1 MKKLFFLIAASFFL
15 TSVDAQITERER
27 PAEWQHLVK
36 GARFMDRFLP
46 MPDGIQIKGIWGTDS
61 VLNRYVDN
69 GIELPGVSFWGG
81 NILQDTDGKYHLF
94 VCGWPEDS
102 PKGHMFWS
110 NSTVFHA
117 VSDRLEGPF
126 KIQNSVGKGHNPE
139 AFQLKDGRVVV
150 YVIDGYYIADGVD
163 SKVWTYG
170 KFSFDSRD
178 RKIIEG
184 LSNLTFARR
193 QDDSYL
199 MVCRGG
205 GVWIS
210 KDGLSPYMQLTDKRV
225 YPDVEGRFED
235 PVVWRDELQYHLIVN
250 DWLGRIAFYQRS
262 KDGVHWVTEQGEAY
276 VPGVSFHKD
285 GAVEHWFKYERP
297 KVFQDEKGRAVQ
309 MNFAVIDTIKWND
322 LPNDKHSSK
331 NISIPLNK
339 GMLLARMNML
349 LHGIKFSNFRIENG
363 DTLEAD
369 AFGDT
374 QFDAVVA
381 NPPFSAEWSA
391 ADKFNNDDRFSK
403 AGRLAPRKTADYA
416 FILHMIYHLNE
427 GGTMACVAPHGVL
440 FRGNAEGV
448 IRRFLIEK
456 KNYVDA
462 IIGLPANIFY
472 GTSIPTCILVFK
484 KCRKEDDNILFID
497 ASKEFEK
504 VKTQNKLRP
513 QHIKKIVDTYCERKE
528 IEKYSHL
535 ATLQEVAEND
545 YNLNIPRYVDTFE
558 EEEPIDIH
566 AVMKE
571 IKELE
576 AKRADLDKEI
586 EGYLKEL
593 GLVE

>member
-1 MKKLFFLIAASFFL
+1 MNDTMKKLFFLIAASFFL

-139 AFQLKDGRVVV
+139 AFRLKDGRVVV

-339 GMLLARMNML
+339 GMLLSVLNEEEITPSTRTIEVKIAAESGFNPQTDVDVKSLRFGSFTEVNFGRGCKPVKTKVSGKDLIVVFKAKGSGITSDEFAPKMIGKDKKGNML
-349 LHGIKFSNFRIENG
+349 YGYARLPYVNYRPALLSARRPLFDKEKGGLKVEIQNFGLSASEPTEVEVICNGSSQRRIALK
-363 DTLEAD
+363 TLQPYEIECLM
-369 AFGDT
+369 
-374 QFDAVVA
+374 FD
-381 NPPFSAEWSA
+381 SDMLLS
-391 ADKFNNDDRFSK
+391 
-403 AGRLAPRKTADYA
+403 
-416 FILHMIYHLNE
+416 
-427 GGTMACVAPHGVL
+427 
-440 FRGNAEGV
+440 
-448 IRRFLIEK
+448 
-456 KNYVDA
+456 
-462 IIGLPANIFY
+462 
-472 GTSIPTCILVFK
+472 
-484 KCRKEDDNILFID
+484 DDNVSYEVVFFQEG
-497 ASKEFEK
+497 KEVER
-504 VKTQNKLRP
+504 NK
-513 QHIKKIVDTYCERKE
+513 
-528 IEKYSHL
+528 
-535 ATLQEVAEND
+535 
-545 YNLNIPRYVDTFE
+545 F
-558 EEEPIDIH
+558 
-566 AVMKE
+566 
-571 IKELE
+571 
-576 AKRADLDKEI
+576 
-586 EGYLKEL
+586 
-593 GLVE
+593 

>member
-1 MKKLFFLIAASFFL
+1 MNDTMKKLFFLIAASFFL

-339 GMLLARMNML
+339 GMLLSVLNEEEITPSTRTIEVKIAAESGFNPQTDVDVKSLRFGSFTEVNFGRGCKPVKTKVSGKDLIVVFKAKGSGITSDEFAPKMIGKDKKGNML
-349 LHGIKFSNFRIENG
+349 YGYARLPYVNYRPALLSARRPLFDKEKGGLKVEIQNFGLSASEPTEVEVICNGSSQGRIALK
-363 DTLEAD
+363 TLQPYEIECLM
-369 AFGDT
+369 
-374 QFDAVVA
+374 FD
-381 NPPFSAEWSA
+381 SDMLLS
-391 ADKFNNDDRFSK
+391 
-403 AGRLAPRKTADYA
+403 
-416 FILHMIYHLNE
+416 
-427 GGTMACVAPHGVL
+427 
-440 FRGNAEGV
+440 
-448 IRRFLIEK
+448 
-456 KNYVDA
+456 
-462 IIGLPANIFY
+462 
-472 GTSIPTCILVFK
+472 
-484 KCRKEDDNILFID
+484 DDN
-497 ASKEFEK
+497 ASYEVVFFQEGKEVER
-504 VKTQNKLRP
+504 NK
-513 QHIKKIVDTYCERKE
+513 
-528 IEKYSHL
+528 
-535 ATLQEVAEND
+535 
-545 YNLNIPRYVDTFE
+545 F
-558 EEEPIDIH
+558 
-566 AVMKE
+566 
-571 IKELE
+571 
-576 AKRADLDKEI
+576 
-586 EGYLKEL
+586 
-593 GLVE
+593 

>member
-1 MKKLFFLIAASFFL
+1 M
-15 TSVDAQITERER
+15 
-27 PAEWQHLVK
+27 
-36 GARFMDRFLP
+36 
-46 MPDGIQIKGIWGTDS
+46 
-61 VLNRYVDN
+61 
-69 GIELPGVSFWGG
+69 
-81 NILQDTDGKYHLF
+81 
-94 VCGWPEDS
+94 
-102 PKGHMFWS
+102 
-110 NSTVFHA
+110 
-117 VSDRLEGPF
+117 
-126 KIQNSVGKGHNPE
+126 GKGHNPE
-139 AFQLKDGRVVV
+139 AFRLKDGRVVV

-339 GMLLARMNML
+339 
-349 LHGIKFSNFRIENG
+349 EC
-363 DTLEAD
+363 
-369 AFGDT
+369 
-374 QFDAVVA
+374 
-381 NPPFSAEWSA
+381 
-391 ADKFNNDDRFSK
+391 
-403 AGRLAPRKTADYA
+403 Y
-416 FILHMIYHLNE
+416 
-427 GGTMACVAPHGVL
+427 CL
-440 FRGNAEGV
+440 F
-448 IRRFLIEK
+448 
-456 KNYVDA
+456 
-462 IIGLPANIFY
+462 
-472 GTSIPTCILVFK
+472 
-484 KCRKEDDNILFID
+484 
-497 ASKEFEK
+497 
-504 VKTQNKLRP
+504 
-513 QHIKKIVDTYCERKE
+513 
-528 IEKYSHL
+528 
-535 ATLQEVAEND
+535 
-545 YNLNIPRYVDTFE
+545 
-558 EEEPIDIH
+558 
-566 AVMKE
+566 
-571 IKELE
+571 
-576 AKRADLDKEI
+576 
-586 EGYLKEL
+586 
-593 GLVE
+593 

>member
-1 MKKLFFLIAASFFL
+1 MNDTMKKLFFLIAASFFL

-61 VLNRYVDN
+61 VLNRYLDN

-139 AFQLKDGRVVV
+139 AFRLKDGRVVV

-339 GMLLARMNML
+339 GMLLSVLNEEEITPSTRTIEVKIAAESGFNPQTDVDVKSLRFGSFTEVNFGRGCKPVKTKVSGKDLIVVFKAKGSGITSDEFAPKMIGKDKKGNML
-349 LHGIKFSNFRIENG
+349 YGYARLPYVNYRPALLSARRPLFDKEKGGLKVEIQNFGLSASEPTEVEVICNGSSQGRIALK
-363 DTLEAD
+363 TLQPYEIECLM
-369 AFGDT
+369 
-374 QFDAVVA
+374 FD
-381 NPPFSAEWSA
+381 SDMLLS
-391 ADKFNNDDRFSK
+391 
-403 AGRLAPRKTADYA
+403 
-416 FILHMIYHLNE
+416 
-427 GGTMACVAPHGVL
+427 
-440 FRGNAEGV
+440 
-448 IRRFLIEK
+448 
-456 KNYVDA
+456 
-462 IIGLPANIFY
+462 
-472 GTSIPTCILVFK
+472 
-484 KCRKEDDNILFID
+484 DDN
-497 ASKEFEK
+497 ASYEVVFFQEGKEVER
-504 VKTQNKLRP
+504 NK
-513 QHIKKIVDTYCERKE
+513 
-528 IEKYSHL
+528 
-535 ATLQEVAEND
+535 
-545 YNLNIPRYVDTFE
+545 F
-558 EEEPIDIH
+558 
-566 AVMKE
+566 
-571 IKELE
+571 
-576 AKRADLDKEI
+576 
-586 EGYLKEL
+586 
-593 GLVE
+593 

>member
-139 AFQLKDGRVVV
+139 AFRLKDGRVVV

-225 YPDVEGRFED
+225 YPDVGHVMGIVENKED

-339 GMLLARMNML
+339 GMLLSVLNEEEITPSTRTIEVKIAAESGFNPQTDVDVKSLRFGSFTEVNFGRGCKPVKTKVSGKDLIVVFKAKGSGITSDEFAPKMIGKDKKGNML
-349 LHGIKFSNFRIENG
+349 YGYARLPYVNYRPALLSARRPLFDKEKGGLKVEIQNFGLSASEPTEVEVICNGSSQGRIALK
-363 DTLEAD
+363 TLQPYEIECLM
-369 AFGDT
+369 
-374 QFDAVVA
+374 FD
-381 NPPFSAEWSA
+381 SDMLLS
-391 ADKFNNDDRFSK
+391 
-403 AGRLAPRKTADYA
+403 
-416 FILHMIYHLNE
+416 
-427 GGTMACVAPHGVL
+427 
-440 FRGNAEGV
+440 
-448 IRRFLIEK
+448 
-456 KNYVDA
+456 
-462 IIGLPANIFY
+462 
-472 GTSIPTCILVFK
+472 
-484 KCRKEDDNILFID
+484 DDN
-497 ASKEFEK
+497 ASYEVVFFQEGKEVER
-504 VKTQNKLRP
+504 NK
-513 QHIKKIVDTYCERKE
+513 
-528 IEKYSHL
+528 
-535 ATLQEVAEND
+535 
-545 YNLNIPRYVDTFE
+545 F
-558 EEEPIDIH
+558 
-566 AVMKE
+566 
-571 IKELE
+571 
-576 AKRADLDKEI
+576 
-586 EGYLKEL
+586 
-593 GLVE
+593 

>member
-139 AFQLKDGRVVV
+139 AFRLKDGRVVV

-339 GMLLARMNML
+339 GMLLSVLNEEEITPSTRTIEVKIAAESGFNPQTDVDVKSLRFGSFTEVNFGRGCKPVKTKVSGKDLIVVFKAKGSGITSDEFAPKMIGKDKKGNML
-349 LHGIKFSNFRIENG
+349 YGYARLPYVNYRPALLSARRPLFDKDKGGLKVEIQNFGLSASEPTEVEVICNGSSQRRIALK
-363 DTLEAD
+363 TLQPYEIECLM
-369 AFGDT
+369 
-374 QFDAVVA
+374 FD
-381 NPPFSAEWSA
+381 SDMLLS
-391 ADKFNNDDRFSK
+391 
-403 AGRLAPRKTADYA
+403 
-416 FILHMIYHLNE
+416 
-427 GGTMACVAPHGVL
+427 
-440 FRGNAEGV
+440 
-448 IRRFLIEK
+448 
-456 KNYVDA
+456 
-462 IIGLPANIFY
+462 
-472 GTSIPTCILVFK
+472 
-484 KCRKEDDNILFID
+484 DDN
-497 ASKEFEK
+497 ASYEVVFFQEGKE
-504 VKTQNKLRP
+504 V
-513 QHIKKIVDTYCERKE
+513 ERNRFWK
-528 IEKYSHL
+528 
-535 ATLQEVAEND
+535 D
-545 YNLNIPRYVDTFE
+545 
-558 EEEPIDIH
+558 
-566 AVMKE
+566 
-571 IKELE
+571 
-576 AKRADLDKEI
+576 
-586 EGYLKEL
+586 
-593 GLVE
+593 